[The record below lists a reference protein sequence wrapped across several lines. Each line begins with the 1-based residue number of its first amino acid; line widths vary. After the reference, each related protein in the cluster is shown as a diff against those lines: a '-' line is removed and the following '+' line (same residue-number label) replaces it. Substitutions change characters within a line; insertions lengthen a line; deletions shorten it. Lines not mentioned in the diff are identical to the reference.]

1 MLLSALTRGAG
12 SLVQCV
18 CVYIFMYICTH
29 THTHTHTHTRTH
41 TKMSVYIQYAALPD
55 EPALAAKAL
64 QLLGVLCHDAVRD
77 EQVQP
82 HRSMHQ

>member
-1 MLLSALTRGAG
+1 
-12 SLVQCV
+12 
-18 CVYIFMYICTH
+18 
-29 THTHTHTHTRTH
+29 
-41 TKMSVYIQYAALPD
+41 MSVYIQYAALPD